1 MRTHSA
7 PVREIRDHH
16 GRRYR
21 VGEQPRELMG
31 RSRSWMLWLCWG
43 PMLLVGVMQYAYGA
57 ALPAIAAG
65 RGAPLGEFLWP
76 LALWTVF
83 QAGAGF
89 PVAHLRQRDRIGPRT
104 VMFLGAVL
112 CPLGVLAL
120 AHAPNLSGVLLGF
133 SVLGGS
139 GAGLVYAACTS
150 TIAKWYPE
158 RAASRVGLI
167 TGAFAYGSV
176 PFIVALVVG
185 VDASNLPVAL
195 DSFGVLLFVVLLG
208 CGALFAD
215 PPRDWW
221 PLHIDPRQWALSRHL
236 GTGRPRTPPAA
247 RQYSPAEALHTPA
260 LPVMYACLFCAGSVS
275 LFNAAYM
282 VVFADRLG
290 FGPWTVALA
299 AAALAGANGTGR
311 ALATY
316 VSDRTS
322 RCRALAWATGVQA
335 LGQFFLLGAA
345 AESSGWMLA
354 AGTGLAGAGGGA
366 FYPLFASLAR
376 EYFGERSGA
385 EVHAVVY
392 SAKALSGVAGV
403 GLVLLALAQWGPSP
417 VFLAAGCLSLCSVGL
432 ARALRRPG
440 LPRTLPLPNT
450 APRCPRPSA

>member
-1 MRTHSA
+1 MSTHST

-31 RSRSWMLWLCWG
+31 RPRSWMLWLCWG

-57 ALPAIAAG
+57 ALPAIAEA
-65 RGAPLGEFLWP
+65 RESTLGEFLWP
-76 LALWTVF
+76 LALWAVF

-89 PVAHLRQRDRIGPRT
+89 PVAALRERDRISPRT
-104 VMFLGAVL
+104 VMFLGAAL
-112 CPLGVLAL
+112 CLLGVLAL
-120 AHAPNLSGVLLGF
+120 AHAPNLAGVLLGY
-133 SVLGGS
+133 SVLGGI

-150 TIAKWYPE
+150 TVAKWFPE
-158 RAASRVGLI
+158 RAASRVGLV

-185 VDASNLPVAL
+185 GNASSLPFAL

-208 CGALFAD
+208 CGALFVD

-221 PLHIDPRQWALSRHL
+221 PLHIDPRQWALNRNP
-236 GTGRPRTPPAA
+236 GTGPPAA

-260 LPVMYACLFCAGSVS
+260 LPVMYACLFCASSVS
-275 LFNAAYM
+275 LFNAAYL
-282 VVFADRLG
+282 VVFAHWLG
-290 FGPWTVALA
+290 FGIWVVALA

-316 VSDRTS
+316 VSDRIG
-322 RCRALAWATGVQA
+322 RCRTLAWATGIQA
-335 LGQFFLLGAA
+335 LGQFFFLGAT

-354 AGTGLAGAGGGA
+354 AGTALAGAGGGA

-403 GLVLLALAQWGPSP
+403 GLVLLALTQWGPSP
-417 VFLAAGCLSLCSVGL
+417 VFLIAGCLSLCSVGL
-432 ARALRRPG
+432 TRALRRPG
-440 LPRTLPLPNT
+440 LPHTLPSPHT
-450 APRCPRPSA
+450 PPSPQTPRPST